1 MKAMEALFEHGKRWA
16 AWGLIAAIGI
26 LSLLPGAEVGPI
38 RTSLGGHLEHLLAYT
53 VTTLMTAIAYA
64 DHSRFKIALSLL
76 LYAGVLEY
84 LQRFSPGRLSSV
96 LDFTFSS
103 AGVMLGVA
111 TFHLVRLLRERQT
124 RPRYANP
131 DLGPG
136 S

>member
-1 MKAMEALFEHGKRWA
+1 MKAMGALFEYGKRWA
-16 AWGLIAAIGI
+16 AWCLIAAIGI

-53 VTTLMTAIAYA
+53 VTTLMTAVAYA
-64 DHSRFKIALSLL
+64 DHSRFKIALSLI

-103 AGVMLGVA
+103 TGVMLGVA
-111 TFHLVRLLRERQT
+111 TFHVVRHLREKH
-124 RPRYANP
+124 PRYANP
-131 DLGPG
+131 DLGSG
-136 S
+136 A